1 MLRELGRVGL
11 HLLVVTVAL
20 MGHLVAQNAGPVFM
34 PIDTYEGK
42 IRGKT
47 DRHDGRSE
55 WVGLLETKDGN
66 WLLVGPASGETGLKK
81 FVDKN
86 VTVRGRAATF
96 MREPSGEVQKLE
108 GKVGGMTY
116 QGNLEV
122 ADLADVALAGSG
134 SRGLVSTSPLR
145 CRIKKRSHLGKR
157 LAGSLVEVEVTNTGD
172 RPLEP
177 VRFEIDVTPRPK
189 EMVESRRLLDRVEGP
204 HLGRSGRTVP
214 PKGKLSYWLMVGASE
229 ESDKIDVV
237 VREWIDGDGSDKDLP
252 VVTIGSPEAAT
263 FQELGATH
271 PATSFAL
278 DNASDDNLDLFF
290 LATFK
295 RPAAAQAILRVSLG
309 AREHRKTLITH
320 LPSHG
325 YGDGAIQW
333 PGAQV
338 TSLQLVDWSRRG
350 AAATNPSAE
359 PVVVENVS
367 PPAGSGATA
376 LAVAW
381 RSSYAYPQTA
391 HLLTGRFSFE
401 TKKGGDGVW
410 CGFDKLSGT
419 FRLEGFRGFMNR
431 PPLWSRATFQVDQSI
446 PENLREAINSALAD
460 RFQLWAERDFAGRG
474 QFEERF
480 AGTTIEPKV
489 GAPETFVITG
499 GSIREVETAGG
510 RVASLLVDGWPKRR
524 FTWTESLGQ
533 SLATTITTGDEV
545 LFARFAAVAG
555 TKDFLMPV
563 EFRFERVF
571 GPDWGPEIFRFDG
584 LTASDSA
591 K

>member
-1 MLRELGRVGL
+1 MLRELARVGL
-11 HLLVVTVAL
+11 KLLVAAAVS
-20 MGHLVAQNAGPVFM
+20 MGHLVAQNAGPVFT

-42 IRGKT
+42 IRGKM

-86 VTVRGRAATF
+86 VTVRGRTATF
-96 MREPSGEVQKLE
+96 MREPSGEIQKLD

-116 QGNLEV
+116 RGNLEV
-122 ADLADVALAGSG
+122 AELADVALASSG
-134 SRGLVSTSPLR
+134 PRALVNTSPLR
-145 CRIKKRSHLGKR
+145 CRIKKRSSLGKR
-157 LAGSLVEVEVTNTGD
+157 FQGSLVEVEVTNTGD
-172 RPLEP
+172 RPFEP
-177 VRFEIDVTPRPK
+177 IRFELDVTPRPK
-189 EMVESRRLLDRVEGP
+189 DMIESRRLLDRVEGP
-204 HLGRSGRTVP
+204 HLGRNGRSVP

-237 VREWIDGDGSDKDLP
+237 VREWIDGHGSDKGMP
-252 VVTIGSPEAAT
+252 AVTIGAPESAT
-263 FQELGATH
+263 FEELGTTH
-271 PATSFAL
+271 PATSIAL
-278 DNASDDNLDLFF
+278 ENASDQDLDLFL

-338 TSLQLVDWSRRG
+338 TSLQLVDWSGRG
-350 AAATNPSAE
+350 AAATNPLAE
-359 PVVVENVS
+359 PVVVETVS
-367 PPAGSGATA
+367 PPSGSGAAA
-376 LAVAW
+376 LAIAW
-381 RSSYAYPQTA
+381 RSSYAYPQAA
-391 HLLTGRFSFE
+391 HLLTGKFSFE
-401 TKKGGDGVW
+401 TKKGGDTVW
-410 CGFDKLSGT
+410 HGFDKLSGS

-431 PPLWSRATFQVDQSI
+431 PPLWSRAIFQVDQSI

-460 RFQLWAERDFAGRG
+460 RFQLWAERDYAGRG

-480 AGTTIEPKV
+480 AGTTIEPKA
-489 GAPETFVITG
+489 GAPQTFVITG

-510 RVASLLVDGWPKRR
+510 RVVRLLVDGWPERR

-533 SLATTITTGDEV
+533 RLATTITTGDEV
-545 LFARFAAVAG
+545 LSARFAVVAG
-555 TKDFLMPV
+555 TNDFLMPM
-563 EFRFERVF
+563 ELRFERVF

-584 LTASDSA
+584 LTALDSV